1 MAISLADYERRVP
14 AAVAHFWA
22 TRGLAS
28 AAQQA
33 RGVVDVGGRSAVTGG
48 KAMDGFIDLVRAV
61 VVENGLSAAEVY
73 ASLQDK
79 GPNRDTV
86 LPGFYRPVKD
96 WDLVVVHQ
104 GRLVAALEFKS
115 QVGSFGN
122 NANNR
127 AEEAIGMGEDLRVA
141 FRTGLLGPPP
151 KPFVGYLMLLEDAE
165 GSRRAVGDRSRHFGI
180 DPVFEQASY
189 ARRYEVLCRRLV
201 AEELYTSAA
210 LLLTPAA
217 IGPEGAYSE
226 VGPETGVQQFLAT
239 LAGHVASATTWQPT
253 SL

>member
-1 MAISLADYERRVP
+1 
-14 AAVAHFWA
+14 
-22 TRGLAS
+22 
-28 AAQQA
+28 
-33 RGVVDVGGRSAVTGG
+33 
-48 KAMDGFIDLVRAV
+48 MDGFVDLVRAV

-79 GPNRDTV
+79 GPNRHTV

-96 WDLVVVHQ
+96 WDLVVIHQ

-151 KPFVGYLMLLEDAE
+151 KPFVGYLMLLEDAPE
-165 GSRRAVGDRSRHFGI
+165 SRHAVKDTSRHFGV
-180 DPVFEQASY
+180 DPVFTGASY

-210 LLLTPAA
+210 LLLSTAKAGAA
-217 IGPEGAYSE
+217 GSYIELS
-226 VGPETGVQQFLAT
+226 PETGIQQLLAT
-239 LAGHVASATTWQPT
+239 LAGHVASAAAWPAA
-253 SL
+253 SV